1 MLASNFWGFF
11 MPFYAYILKSE
22 KDNGFYYGHCQN
34 LQQRL
39 LRHNAGKVR
48 STKSRRPFIIHYF
61 EEFDTKNQALTSNI
75 NPGGSKPRRMQSN
88 GINPSAQ
95 CRLVKK

>member
-1 MLASNFWGFF
+1 

-61 EEFDTKNQALTSNI
+61 EEFDTKSKAAKREYYFESIDGYNWLKTQAI
-75 NPGGSKPRRMQSN
+75 
-88 GINPSAQ
+88 I
-95 CRLVKK
+95 